1 MHNNNTLHRDIKPGN
16 LFLNKWNDIKLG
28 DFGLSTVVNTR
39 MRKKELAVGTLG
51 YAAPE
56 ILNHKP
62 FDTPNHYLLYVPS
75 CVYATYPKH

>member
-1 MHNNNTLHRDIKPGN
+1 MCLAIEHMHNNNTLHRDIKPGN

-28 DFGLSTVVNTR
+28 DFGLSTVIDSHHG
-39 MRKKELAVGTLG
+39 KKNMAVGTLG

-62 FDTPNHYLLYVPS
+62 YVFCAS
-75 CVYATYPKH
+75 R